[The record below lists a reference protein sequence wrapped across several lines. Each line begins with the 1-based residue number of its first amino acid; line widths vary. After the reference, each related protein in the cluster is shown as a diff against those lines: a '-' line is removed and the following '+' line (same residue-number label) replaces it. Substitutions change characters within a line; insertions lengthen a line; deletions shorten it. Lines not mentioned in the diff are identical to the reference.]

1 MEVKILVYRGSV
13 RKIATDS
20 GREFVKMFNVLLQ
33 KKNTM
38 KQFLSFV
45 KKEFL
50 HIFRD
55 LRTMLL
61 LLGMPI
67 MQILLFGFAITTEV
81 KNSKV
86 AVYDPSKSIT
96 SRKIIERI
104 NSSNYFDVVKYLNNP
119 DEIEHEFREGKIGLV
134 VVFDENF
141 ETNLFHSNNGHVQLI
156 ADATDPNTAT
166 AVTNYARA
174 IIMDYQQEVM
184 QGMKI
189 PFQILPDVKMLYNP
203 QMKDAYNF
211 VPGVLGL
218 VMMLICA
225 MMTSIAIVREK
236 EMGTMEVLLVSP
248 LKPIYIILAKAVP
261 YFLLSCVN
269 TVSVLLLAVYVL
281 GVPVAGSLFW
291 LAVLSIL
298 FVFVALSLGLL
309 VSTVAQTQM
318 AAMLISGMLFMM
330 PIMLLSG
337 MIFPVENMPLP
348 LQLLSNIIPAK
359 WYIIA
364 VKDIMIK
371 GTGVSSVLKELMVL
385 GFMVVILVSVSLK
398 NFKNRL
404 E

>member
-1 MEVKILVYRGSV
+1 
-13 RKIATDS
+13 
-20 GREFVKMFNVLLQ
+20 
-33 KKNTM
+33 M
-38 KQFLSFV
+38 KQFRAFV

-55 LRTMLL
+55 LRTMMLL
-61 LLGMPI
+61 LLMPI
-67 MQILLFGFAITTEV
+67 CQILLFGFAITTEV

-86 AVYDPSKSIT
+86 AVYDPSKSST

-104 NSSNYFDVVKYLNNP
+104 NSSNYFDVAKYLNDP
-119 DEIEHEFREGKIGLV
+119 SQIEHEFREGKIGLV
-134 VVFDENF
+134 IVFDENF
-141 ETNLFHSNNGHVQLI
+141 ESNLLHSGNAHIQLI

-174 IIMDYQQEVM
+174 IIMDYQQDLM
-184 QGMKI
+184 QGMKV
-189 PFQILPDVKMLYNP
+189 PFQILPEVKMLYNP

-218 VMMLICA
+218 IMMLICA

-236 EMGTMEVLLVSP
+236 EMGTMEILLVSP

-269 TVSVLLLAVYVL
+269 TTSVLLLAVFVL
-281 GVPVAGSLFW
+281 AVPVAGSLFW
-291 LAVLSIL
+291 LIVLSML
-298 FVFVALSLGLL
+298 FIFVALSLGLL
-309 VSTVAQTQM
+309 ISTIAETQIV
-318 AAMLISGMLFMM
+318 AMLISGMIFML

-337 MIFPVENMPLP
+337 MIFPIENMPLP
-348 LQLLSNIIPAK
+348 LQLLSNVIPAK

-371 GTGVSSVLKELMVL
+371 GTGVSTIYKELLIL
-385 GFMVVILVSVSLK
+385 GFMVVLILGISLK

>member
-1 MEVKILVYRGSV
+1 
-13 RKIATDS
+13 
-20 GREFVKMFNVLLQ
+20 
-33 KKNTM
+33 M
-38 KQFLSFV
+38 KQFVSFV

-55 LRTMLL
+55 LRTMMLL
-61 LLGMPI
+61 LVMPI
-67 MQILLFGFAITTEV
+67 IQILLFGFAITTEV
-81 KNSKV
+81 KNSQV

-104 NSSNYFDVVKYLNNP
+104 NSSKYFDIVKYLNDP
-119 DEIEHEFREGKIGLV
+119 TQIEHEFREGKIGLIM
-134 VVFDENF
+134 VFDENF
-141 ETNLFHSNNGHVQLI
+141 ETNLFHSGNSHIQII

-166 AVTNYARA
+166 AVTNYVRA
-174 IIMDYQQEVM
+174 IIMDYQQDLM
-184 QGMKI
+184 QGMKV
-189 PFQILPDVKMLYNP
+189 PYQILPEVKMLYNP
-203 QMKDAYNF
+203 QMKDSYNF

-218 VMMLICA
+218 IMMLICA

-281 GVPVAGSLFW
+281 GVPVAGSLF
-291 LAVLSIL
+291 LLVILSTL
-298 FVFVALSLGLL
+298 FIFVALSLGLL
-309 VSTVAQTQM
+309 ISTVTQTQM
-318 AAMLISGMLFMM
+318 AAMLISGMIFMM

-337 MIFPVENMPLP
+337 MIFPVENMPWP
-348 LQLLSNIIPAK
+348 LQWLSNVIPAK

-364 VKDIMIK
+364 VKNIMIK
-371 GTGVSSVLKELMVL
+371 GTGVSSIYKELIIL
-385 GFMVVILVSVSLK
+385 GFMAVVIVAVSLK

>member
-1 MEVKILVYRGSV
+1 
-13 RKIATDS
+13 
-20 GREFVKMFNVLLQ
+20 
-33 KKNTM
+33 M
-38 KQFLSFV
+38 KQFRAFV

-55 LRTMLL
+55 LRTMMLL
-61 LLGMPI
+61 LLMPVI
-67 MQILLFGFAITTEV
+67 QILLFGFAITTEV
-81 KNSKV
+81 RNSKV
-86 AVYDPSKSIT
+86 AVYDPSKSNP

-104 NSSNYFDVVKYLNNP
+104 NSSNYFDVAKYLNDP
-119 DEIEHEFREGKIGLV
+119 SQIEQEFREGKIGLV
-134 VVFDENF
+134 IVFDENF
-141 ETNLFHSNNGHVQLI
+141 ESNLLHLSNAHVQLI

-166 AVTNYARA
+166 AVTNYARS
-174 IIMDYQQEVM
+174 IIMDYQQDVM
-184 QGMKI
+184 QGMKV
-189 PFQILPDVKMLYNP
+189 PFQILPEIKMLYNP

-218 VMMLICA
+218 IMMLICA

-236 EMGTMEVLLVSP
+236 EMGTMEILLVSP

-269 TVSVLLLAVYVL
+269 IISVLLLSVYVL

-291 LAVLSIL
+291 LIIVSIL
-298 FVFVALSLGLL
+298 FIFVALSLGLL
-309 VSTVAQTQM
+309 ISTIAETQM
-318 AAMLISGMLFMM
+318 VAMLISGMVFMM

-348 LQLLSNIIPAK
+348 LQLLSNLIPAK

-364 VKDIMIK
+364 VKNIMIK
-371 GTGVSSVLKELMVL
+371 GTGVSSIYKELIIL
-385 GFMVVILVSVSLK
+385 GTMVVILVIVSLK

>member
-1 MEVKILVYRGSV
+1 
-13 RKIATDS
+13 
-20 GREFVKMFNVLLQ
+20 
-33 KKNTM
+33 M

>member
-1 MEVKILVYRGSV
+1 
-13 RKIATDS
+13 
-20 GREFVKMFNVLLQ
+20 
-33 KKNTM
+33 M

-96 SRKIIERI
+96 SRKIIERV
-104 NSSNYFDVVKYLNNP
+104 NSSRYFEVAKYLNDP
-119 DEIEHEFREGKIGLV
+119 AEIGHEFREGEIGLIM
-134 VVFDENF
+134 VFDENF
-141 ETNLFHSNNGHVQLI
+141 ETNLFHSGNGHVQLI

-166 AVTNYARA
+166 ALTNYARS
-174 IIMDYQQEVM
+174 IIMDYQQDLM
-184 QGMKI
+184 QGTKV

-218 VMMLICA
+218 IMMLICA

-261 YFLLSCVN
+261 YFMLSCVN

-291 LAVLSIL
+291 LAMLSIL

-309 VSTVAQTQM
+309 VSTVTQTQM
-318 AAMLISGMLFMM
+318 AAMLISGMIFMM

-348 LQLLSNIIPAK
+348 LQFLSNIIPAK

-371 GTGVSSVLKELMVL
+371 GTGVSSIYKELIIL
-385 GFMVVILVSVSLK
+385 GAMVVIIVSISLK